1 MEYNEYIEGYK
12 SFLSNGKTER
22 ECVSIIEGMAKKA
35 GYKPLS
41 EAESVKSGDKVYFIK
56 MKKSI
61 ILFEIGSGKISDGMN
76 ILGAHIDS
84 PRLDLKQSPLYEK
97 DSLAYFNT
105 HYYGGIKKFQ
115 WLTLPLALHGVVC
128 LKNGKCVTLSIGED
142 ESDPVFCI
150 TDILPHLGK
159 EQAEKKAGELVAGED
174 LDVLIGSGIP
184 SKGEKKEGEE
194 SESAKKVILKILKDK
209 YGFEEE
215 DFLSAEIE
223 VVPAGKAREA
233 GLDRSMILGYGQDD
247 RACSYASAS
256 AMVESLAKKRTTCCI
271 CVDKEEIGSVGA
283 SGMESLIL
291 SNAVSELVSKMS
303 EPYSELKVKRALSS
317 SFMLSSDVSAAF
329 DPLYPSV
336 FEKDN
341 VCYLNG
347 GLVFNKYTGSRG
359 KSGANDASAE
369 YIAKVRKCMDEAKVV
384 WQTSELVKVDAGG
397 GGTIAYLAARY
408 GMNVIDAGVPVL
420 SMHSPWEIS
429 SKKDMM
435 EAFKGY
441 KAFLENME

>member
-1 MEYNEYIEGYK
+1 MDNTKYIEGYK

-22 ECVSIIEGMAKKA
+22 ECVSIIEGMAKEA
-35 GYKPLS
+35 GYSPLL
-41 EAESVKSGDKVYFIK
+41 EKENVKAGDKVYFIK

-61 ILFEIGSGKISDGMN
+61 ILFEVGSSDISEGMN

-84 PRLDLKQSPLYEK
+84 PRLDLKQNPLYEK
-97 DSLAYFNT
+97 DGLAYFNT

-128 LKNGKCVTLSIGED
+128 LKDGVCLPILVGE
-142 ESDPVFCI
+142 EEGDPVFCI

-159 EQAEKKAGELVAGED
+159 KQAERKAGELVEGED
-174 LDVLIGSGIP
+174 LDVLIASATP
-184 SKGEKKEGEE
+184 QKDSNEE
-194 SESAKKVILKILKDK
+194 ANAKLEAKSAILKILKDK

-215 DFLSAEIE
+215 DFISAEIE
-223 VVPAGKAREA
+223 VVPAGKARDA
-233 GLDRSMILGYGQDD
+233 GFDRSMILGYGQDD
-247 RACSYASAS
+247 RACSYASAY
-256 AMVESLAKKRTTCCI
+256 AMVNSTAKRRTTCCI

-291 SNAVSELVSKMS
+291 YNAVSELVARMKA
-303 EPYSELKVKRALSS
+303 PYSSLTVNRSLSS

-341 VCYLNG
+341 ACFLNG

-369 YIAKVRKCMDEAKVV
+369 YIAKIRKCMDEAKVM
-384 WQTSELVKVDAGG
+384 WQTAELGKVDAGG

-429 SKKDMM
+429 SRKDMW
-435 EAFKGY
+435 EAYKGY